1 MPALLTPPPDRL
13 VTVGRTLD
21 STWRNERPSDAPG
34 TSFGAASCAEQ
45 PDHDDAVQVDRLE
58 REHRWVCEWWPPD

>member
-13 VTVGRTLD
+13 VTVDRTLD
-21 STWRNERPSDAPG
+21 STWGNECPSDAPG
-34 TSFGAASCAEQ
+34 TTFGVASCTEQ
-45 PDHDDAVQVDRLE
+45 VGHDGTLQVDRLE